1 MTRSYKRIEKYEE
14 VKPSIKYNIIY
25 RHKDKYAISV
35 MCKFFNI
42 SRSGYYGYI
51 SRMNTPN
58 KKAGK
63 YAIINDTKR
72 RSKNV
77 NKEKTNTPT
86 NSNKPSSIYI
96 ISVKPI
102 PKSNTNMASL
112 TVLSSI
118 GLNNSLR
125 IIP

>member
-1 MTRSYKRIEKYEE
+1 MTRSYKHIEKYEE
-14 VKPSIKYNIIY
+14 VKPSIKYNIIN

-51 SRMNTPN
+51 SRMNTPHGIYHWLN
-58 KKAGK
+58 KHANAK
-63 YAIINDTKR
+63 
-72 RSKNV
+72 KNA
-77 NKEKTNTPT
+77 
-86 NSNKPSSIYI
+86 
-96 ISVKPI
+96 VKSI
-102 PKSNTNMASL
+102 PKSNTNKASL

-118 GLNNSLR
+118 VLNNSLR